1 VKIIVADSCAL
12 ILLSKSGL
20 LKALTEGFRVIVPM
34 AVFAEVVNPDTIGK
48 FPDAKGLA
56 VLADQTNI
64 EVVTEAL
71 PHPDSQPPVTLG
83 RGEWEAIRLV
93 QRLGAGALLAT
104 DDGKAIKACRYLN
117 LPFIIS
123 PKIATELYRKGRVD
137 WSRAK
142 TAIEK
147 MRIEGRY
154 APDIIAEALLR
165 LEEIRNAQTGN
176 REGS

>member
-1 VKIIVADSCAL
+1 MVNILIADSCAL

-20 LKALTEGFRVIVPM
+20 LKALTECCRVIVPT
-34 AVFAEVVNPDTIGK
+34 AVFEEVVNPDTIGK

-56 VLADQTNI
+56 VMASQGDI
-64 EVVTEAL
+64 EVVSEES
-71 PHPDSQPPVTLG
+71 PDRKPPFTLG
-83 RGEWEAIRLV
+83 KGEWAAIRLV
-93 QRLGAGALLAT
+93 QRMGEGAVLAT
-104 DDGKAIKACRYLN
+104 DDGKAIKTCRYLN

-123 PKIATELYRKGRVD
+123 PKIATELYRRGRID
-137 WSRAK
+137 RSSAK
-142 TAIEK
+142 AAIEK
-147 MRIEGRY
+147 MRIVGRY